1 MALVVKDRVRE
12 TSTTT
17 GTGAVTLNG
26 AVSNFQSFSVIGDA
40 NTTFYTITLD
50 SAGEWEVGI
59 GTYTLSTTSL
69 SRDIVLE
76 SSNSGALVPFSAGT
90 KTVFCTYPA
99 EKSVYLDAV
108 DDVEIGTQ
116 SLGTGTDTRKLTIA
130 SNGYAVVNINGDY
143 SNTAGEPG
151 GSAVVLDVDG
161 SGSPNAV
168 VSYVNTA
175 GTRGDSSTA
184 YTGTVSNS
192 MLLGTIGATSLQ
204 LGTDSNVYATL
215 SPAGNMGFKTVN
227 DDTAI
232 VQIGAGTTTTAPLEF
247 IQGTLMTV
255 PDAGTMEYDGV
266 TLAFTPDVVGSRG
279 YVPAV
284 NLFRLAANGTAIG
297 PAISNFFGANSA
309 ASIGAGADYLLEA
322 FCFFTKTTAGTVT
335 VTLTCSQTPI
345 AIAGTL
351 DYGAVAGG
359 NATGAAN
366 RISQFNTTTGAF
378 GASGSLTTAVNHAF
392 VVRAIIETHATNNG
406 NIRINFTSSA
416 GTVTPLRNSYY
427 KITRI
432 PTGNYGNFVA

>member
-108 DDVEIGTQ
+108 GDVEIGTQ

-204 LGTDSNVYATL
+204 LGTST
-215 SPAGNMGFKTVN
+215 
-227 DDTAI
+227 I
-232 VQIGAGTTTTAPLEF
+232 
-247 IQGTLMTV
+247 
-255 PDAGTMEYDGV
+255 
-266 TLAFTPDVVGSRG
+266 
-279 YVPAV
+279 
-284 NLFRLAANGTAIG
+284 
-297 PAISNFFGANSA
+297 
-309 ASIGAGADYLLEA
+309 
-322 FCFFTKTTAGTVT
+322 
-335 VTLTCSQTPI
+335 
-345 AIAGTL
+345 
-351 DYGAVAGG
+351 
-359 NATGAAN
+359 
-366 RISQFNTTTGAF
+366 
-378 GASGSLTTAVNHAF
+378 
-392 VVRAIIETHATNNG
+392 
-406 NIRINFTSSA
+406 
-416 GTVTPLRNSYY
+416 
-427 KITRI
+427 
-432 PTGNYGNFVA
+432 